1 MARLQV
7 FKEPSFNSL
16 VATLRSLPAPLIRRI
31 VLGLILLLICQ
42 QLAVLTWRFLLPE
55 DSRLVGVSVT
65 PAQAKE
71 KPATPGDFTLFGH
84 VPNADASAA
93 NDAALSGDIPLTS
106 LNISLTGVLA
116 SEDARRSIAIIA
128 KDSQQYSRNV
138 GDAIPGYEAKIVTI
152 SADRVVLQYQG
163 RYEAL
168 YLYQE
173 DLSQEEKAA
182 DAPSSSGAF
191 SQVKEEIQKN
201 PVSAQDYLTISP
213 VTEEEVLKGYQLNPG
228 KNPDLFYRAG
238 LQDNDLAVSLNGMD
252 LRDADQAQQAMAQLA
267 GMSKFNLTVERDGQR
282 QDIYLG
288 LDGDH

>member
-1 MARLQV
+1 MLACRSRLPRR
-7 FKEPSFNSL
+7 KKKT
-16 VATLRSLPAPLIRRI
+16 ATL
-31 VLGLILLLICQ
+31 
-42 QLAVLTWRFLLPE
+42 
-55 DSRLVGVSVT
+55 
-65 PAQAKE
+65 
-71 KPATPGDFTLFGH
+71 GDFTLFGH
-84 VPNADASAA
+84 APDADASAV

-116 SEDARRSIAIIA
+116 SGDAKRSIAIIA

-152 SADRVVLQYQG
+152 STDRVVLQYQG

-168 YLYQE
+168 HLYQE
-173 DLSQEEKAA
+173 DLSQEGKAA
-182 DAPSSSGAF
+182 GTF
-191 SQVKEEIQKN
+191 SQVKDEIQKD
-201 PVSAQDYLTISP
+201 PFSAQDYLTISP

-267 GMSKFNLTVERDGQR
+267 GMSKFNLTVERDGQQ
-282 QDIYLG
+282 QDIYLA

>member
-1 MARLQV
+1 MARLQA
-7 FKEPSFNSL
+7 FKDPSFHSL
-16 VATLRSLPAPLIRRI
+16 VATFRSLPAPLIRRI
-31 VLGLILLLICQ
+31 ALGLILLLICQ

-55 DSRLVGVSVT
+55 DSRIAGVSVA

-84 VPNADASAA
+84 APDADASAV
-93 NDAALSGDIPLTS
+93 NNAALSGDIPLTS

-116 SEDARRSIAIIA
+116 SGDAKRSIAIIA

-168 YLYQE
+168 HLYQE
-173 DLSQEEKAA
+173 EAA
-182 DAPSSSGAF
+182 TDAPSSSGAF
-191 SQVKEEIQKN
+191 SQVKDEIQKD
-201 PVSAQDYLTISP
+201 PFSAQDYLTISP

-267 GMSKFNLTVERDGQR
+267 GMSKFNLTVERDGQQ
-282 QDIYLG
+282 QDIYLA

>member
-1 MARLQV
+1 MARLQA

-16 VATLRSLPAPLIRRI
+16 VATFRSLPAPLIRRI

-55 DSRLVGVSVT
+55 DSRLVGVAVT

-84 VPNADASAA
+84 APDTDASAV

-116 SEDARRSIAIIA
+116 SGDAKRSIAIIA

-168 YLYQE
+168 HLY
-173 DLSQEEKAA
+173 QEEKAA
-182 DAPSSSGAF
+182 DAPPSAGAF
-191 SQVKEEIQKN
+191 SQVKEEIQKD
-201 PVSAQDYLTISP
+201 PFSAQDYLTISP
-213 VTEEEVLKGYQLNPG
+213 VTEEDVLKGYQLNPG

-267 GMSKFNLTVERDGQR
+267 GMSKFNLTVERDGQQ
-282 QDIYLG
+282 QDIYLA

>member
-7 FKEPSFNSL
+7 FKDSSFNSL
-16 VATLRSLPAPLIRRI
+16 VATFRSLPAPLIRRI

-42 QLAVLTWRFLLPE
+42 QLAVLTWRVLLPE
-55 DSRLVGVSVT
+55 DSRFAGVSVA

-71 KPATPGDFTLFGH
+71 KPTTLGDFTLFGH
-84 VPNADASAA
+84 APDADASVV

-116 SEDARRSIAIIA
+116 SGDAKRSIAIIA

-168 YLYQE
+168 HLYQE
-173 DLSQEEKAA
+173 DLSQERKAT
-182 DAPSSSGAF
+182 DTPSSSGAF
-191 SQVKEEIQKN
+191 NQVKDEIQKD
-201 PVSAQDYLTISP
+201 PFSAQDYLTISP

-267 GMSKFNLTVERDGQR
+267 GMSKFNLTVVRDGQQ
-282 QDIYLG
+282 QDIYLA

>member
-1 MARLQV
+1 MARLQA
-7 FKEPSFNSL
+7 FKELSFNSL
-16 VATLRSLPAPLIRRI
+16 VVALRSLPAPLIRRI

-55 DSRLVGVSVT
+55 DSRIAGASVT

-71 KPATPGDFTLFGH
+71 KSAMPGDFTLFGH
-84 VPNADASAA
+84 APDADASTVNNAV
-93 NDAALSGDIPLTS
+93 LSGDIPLS
-106 LNISLTGVLA
+106 ALNISLTGVLA
-116 SEDARRSIAIIA
+116 SEDTKRSIAIIA

-138 GDAIPGYEAKIVTI
+138 GDAVPGYEAKIVTI

-168 YLYQE
+168 HLY
-173 DLSQEEKAA
+173 QEEKAP
-182 DAPSSSGAF
+182 DAPPSSGAF
-191 SQVKEEIQKN
+191 SQVKDEIQKA
-201 PVSAQDYLTISP
+201 PFTAQDYLTISP
-213 VTEEEVLKGYQLNPG
+213 VTEEDVLKGYQLNPG

-252 LRDADQAQQAMAQLA
+252 LRDTDQAQQAMAQLA
-267 GMSKFNLTVERDGQR
+267 GMSKFNLTVERDGQQ
-282 QDIYLG
+282 QDIYLA

>member
-1 MARLQV
+1 M
-7 FKEPSFNSL
+7 
-16 VATLRSLPAPLIRRI
+16 
-31 VLGLILLLICQ
+31 LGLILLLICQ
-42 QLAVLTWRFLLPE
+42 QLAVLTWRLLLPE
-55 DSRLVGVSVT
+55 DSRIVGVSVT

-84 VPNADASAA
+84 APDADASAV

-116 SEDARRSIAIIA
+116 SEDAKRSIAIIA

-168 YLYQE
+168 HLYQE
-173 DLSQEEKAA
+173 EEAA
-182 DAPSSSGAF
+182 GAPTPSGAF
-191 SQVKEEIQKN
+191 NQVKDEIQKD
-201 PVSAQDYLTISP
+201 PFSAQDYLTISP
-213 VTEEEVLKGYQLNPG
+213 VTEEDVLKGYQLNPG

-238 LQDNDLAVSLNGMD
+238 LQDNDLAVSLNGID

-267 GMSKFNLTVERDGQR
+267 GMSKFNLTVERDGQQ
-282 QDIYLG
+282 QDIYLA

>member
-1 MARLQV
+1 MARLQA
-7 FKEPSFNSL
+7 FKDPSFHSL
-16 VATLRSLPAPLIRRI
+16 VATFRSLPAPLIRRI
-31 VLGLILLLICQ
+31 ALGLILLLICQ

-55 DSRLVGVSVT
+55 DSRIAGVSVA

-71 KPATPGDFTLFGH
+71 KPATPGDFTLFGQA
-84 VPNADASAA
+84 PDADASAV

-116 SEDARRSIAIIA
+116 SGDAKRSIAIIA

-168 YLYQE
+168 HLY
-173 DLSQEEKAA
+173 QEEKAN
-182 DAPSSSGAF
+182 DAPSSGAF
-191 SQVKEEIQKN
+191 NQVKDEIQKD
-201 PVSAQDYLTISP
+201 PFSAQDYLTISP

-267 GMSKFNLTVERDGQR
+267 GMSKFNLTVERDGQQ
-282 QDIYLG
+282 QDIYLA

>member
-1 MARLQV
+1 MARLQA

-16 VATLRSLPAPLIRRI
+16 VATFRSLPAPLIRRI

-55 DSRLVGVSVT
+55 DSRIVGVSVT
-65 PAQAKE
+65 PALAKE
-71 KPATPGDFTLFGH
+71 KPVTPGDFTLFGH
-84 VPNADASAA
+84 APDADAAAA

-116 SEDARRSIAIIA
+116 SEDAKRSIAIIA

-152 SADRVVLQYQG
+152 SADRVVIQYQG

-168 YLYQE
+168 HLYQE
-173 DLSQEEKAA
+173 ENTA
-182 DAPSSSGAF
+182 DAPPSSGAF

-201 PVSAQDYLTISP
+201 PLSAQDYLTISP

-252 LRDADQAQQAMAQLA
+252 LRDASQAQQAMAQLA
-267 GMSKFNLTVERDGQR
+267 GMSKFNLTVERDGQQ
-282 QDIYLG
+282 QDIYLA

>member
-1 MARLQV
+1 MARLQA

-16 VATLRSLPAPLIRRI
+16 VATFRSLPAPLIRRI

-55 DSRLVGVSVT
+55 DSRIVGVSVT

-71 KPATPGDFTLFGH
+71 KPVTPGDFTLFGH
-84 VPNADASAA
+84 APDADAAAA

-116 SEDARRSIAIIA
+116 SEDAKRSIAIIA

-152 SADRVVLQYQG
+152 SADRVVIQYQG

-168 YLYQE
+168 HLYQE
-173 DLSQEEKAA
+173 ENTS
-182 DAPSSSGAF
+182 DAPPSSGAF

-201 PVSAQDYLTISP
+201 PLSAQDYLTISP

-252 LRDADQAQQAMAQLA
+252 LRDAGQAQQAMAQLA
-267 GMSKFNLTVERDGQR
+267 GMSKFNLTVERDGQQ
-282 QDIYLG
+282 QDIYLA

>member
-1 MARLQV
+1 MARLQA

-16 VATLRSLPAPLIRRI
+16 VATFRSLPAPLIRRI

-55 DSRLVGVSVT
+55 DSRIVGVSVT

-71 KPATPGDFTLFGH
+71 KPVTPGDFTLFGH
-84 VPNADASAA
+84 APDADAAAA

-116 SEDARRSIAIIA
+116 SEDAKRSIAIIA

-152 SADRVVLQYQG
+152 SADRVVIQYQG

-168 YLYQE
+168 HLYQE
-173 DLSQEEKAA
+173 ENTT
-182 DAPSSSGAF
+182 DAPPSSGAF

-201 PVSAQDYLTISP
+201 PLSAQDYLTISP

-252 LRDADQAQQAMAQLA
+252 LRDAGQAQQAMAQLA
-267 GMSKFNLTVERDGQR
+267 GMSKFNLTVERDGQQ
-282 QDIYLG
+282 QDIYLA

>member
-1 MARLQV
+1 MDDYSMARLQA

-16 VATLRSLPAPLIRRI
+16 VATLRSLPTPLIRRI
-31 VLGLILLLICQ
+31 VLGVILLLICQ
-42 QLAVLTWRFLLPE
+42 QLAVLAWHFLLPE
-55 DSRLVGVSVT
+55 DSRVVGVSVT

-71 KPATPGDFTLFGH
+71 KPATLGDFTLFGH
-84 VPNADASAA
+84 APDAPVV

-116 SEDARRSIAIIA
+116 SGDAKRSIAIIA

-168 YLYQE
+168 NLYQE
-173 DLSQEEKAA
+173 EHAA
-182 DAPSSSGAF
+182 DALPSPGAF
-191 SQVKEEIQKN
+191 SQVKGEIQKD
-201 PVSAQDYLTISP
+201 PFTAQDYLTISP

-252 LRDADQAQQAMAQLA
+252 LRDTDQAQQAMAQLA
-267 GMSKFNLTVERDGQR
+267 GMSKFNLTVERDGQQ
-282 QDIYLG
+282 QDIYLA

>member
-1 MARLQV
+1 MARLQA

-31 VLGLILLLICQ
+31 VLGVILLLICQ
-42 QLAVLTWRFLLPE
+42 QLAVLTWHLLLPE
-55 DSRLVGVSVT
+55 DSRIDGVSVT

-71 KPATPGDFTLFGH
+71 KPSTPGDFTLFGH
-84 VPNADASAA
+84 ASNADASAV

-116 SEDARRSIAIIA
+116 SEDAKRSIAIIA

-152 SADRVVLQYQG
+152 SADRVVFQYQG

-168 YLYQE
+168 YLY
-173 DLSQEEKAA
+173 QEEKAA

-191 SQVKEEIQKN
+191 SQAKEEIQKN

-267 GMSKFNLTVERDGQR
+267 GMSKFNLTVERDGQQ
-282 QDIYLG
+282 QDIYLA